1 MWDNTAV
8 PDERAPAEP
17 EPEEYHLHT
26 ELGHELKRLGTHPI
40 KEIERLSAEARD
52 GEVETTPAIVIA
64 GIALWLWILVTVVI
78 AASFL
83 VVYLVVVR

>member
-1 MWDNTAV
+1 M
-8 PDERAPAEP
+8 PRERDTDAP

-40 KEIERLSAEARD
+40 REIERLSDEAKE

-64 GIALWLWILVTVVI
+64 GVAIWIWILVAIVI
-78 AASFL
+78 GASVL
-83 VVYLVVVR
+83 IAYLASR